1 MNKMYTNNFQSFSTV
16 LLLKMVYK
24 ILSLSGS
31 KIFSACDSVTWSQSY
46 IESIFIPRG
55 QSSTIFRISDGLFL
69 SLSNSLSVLALIK
82 LTF

>member
-1 MNKMYTNNFQSFSTV
+1 MIVLNKIHLYEKKCT
-16 LLLKMVYK
+16 LR
-24 ILSLSGS
+24 S